1 MEVPR
6 FWSAAKNVTA
16 WMVKVILNHL
26 QLPVLNEPISLK
38 QFRAV
43 NSGEKSVDDM
53 MHTYTEDLTDQDLQ
67 DLAPYWAAQK
77 KNKALLY

>member
-1 MEVPR
+1 MLYLMEVPR
-6 FWSAAKNVTA
+6 YWSAAKNVTA

-26 QLPVLNEPISLK
+26 QLPVLNKPISLK
-38 QFRAV
+38 QFRAA

-67 DLAPYWAAQK
+67 HLAP
-77 KNKALLY
+77 